1 MHVLLGQGDYHPA
14 KKKFHGGEQVPIQG
28 IIILKLETNLTGK
41 PENFTSRSENLP
53 DKSRVAGDKGL
64 LLSISKLLDRIE
76 PVATMIISA
85 QFRSPYELPFK
96 KKSPVI
102 SNAAR

>member
-41 PENFTSRSENLP
+41 PENFTSGVKTFEF
-53 DKSRVAGDKGL
+53 AGDKGL